1 MSANTFGS
9 RFQITSFGES
19 HGVGL
24 GVVIDGCPAG
34 VNFDMN
40 LLISELARRRPGQ
53 NAIVSH
59 RNEEDT
65 PEVLSGVFEGK
76 TLGTPIA
83 VLVRNKDAK
92 SEDYKEIAFQ
102 PRAGHADDLWRT
114 KFGHS
119 DHRGGGR
126 SSGRET
132 LARVI
137 GGAVAKMLIREI
149 APDLKIHAFATRIGS
164 ISLDE
169 NEIKHVEEQLA
180 LSSIHVDHFSS
191 RLPHAE
197 KNNQIQN
204 LLLQAKAEGRSYG
217 GEVEIF
223 MSKPPIG
230 LGQPVFHKLKADLAS
245 AFMSVGATAGVE
257 LGAGREVTT
266 TEGSEFHRQSDQRHY
281 GGIRGGISSGE
292 PILFKIFFK
301 PTATVLD
308 VAKKGRHDP
317 CIVIRAIPVLESM
330 AWLVMADH
338 ILWARQDSVET
349 YKNLTHKI
357 EPQSIQTNKNQQ
369 DD

>member
-19 HGVGL
+19 HGVAL
-24 GVVIDGCPAG
+24 GALIDGCPAG
-34 VNFDMN
+34 VPFDQA

-53 NAIVSH
+53 SSIVSH
-59 RNEEDT
+59 RNEEDA

-76 TLGTPIA
+76 TIGTPIA
-83 VLVRNKDAK
+83 VMVRNKDAR

-102 PRAGHADDLWRT
+102 PRAGHADDLWRQ

-137 GGAVAKMLIREI
+137 GGSVARIILKEI
-149 APDLKIHAFATRIGS
+149 IPDLQIFAFATRIGPL
-164 ISLDE
+164 SLNDD
-169 NEIKHVEEQLA
+169 EIKEAEQA
-180 LSSIHVDHFSS
+180 LSSGQLVVDDFSS
-191 RLPHAE
+191 RLPVRE
-197 KNNQIQN
+197 KSNQVEA
-204 LLLQAKAEGRSYG
+204 LLLKAKNEGRSYG
-217 GEVEIF
+217 GEVEVLITA
-223 MSKPPIG
+223 PPLG
-230 LGQPVFHKLKADLAS
+230 LGQPVFHKLKSDLAA
-245 AFMSVGATAGVE
+245 AFMGVGATAGVE
-257 LGAGREVTT
+257 LGDGRGVIDS
-266 TEGSEFHRQSDQRHY
+266 EGSQFHRQADQRHY

-292 PILFKIFFK
+292 SILFRVFFK

-330 AWLVMADH
+330 AWMVMADH
-338 ILWARQDSVET
+338 VLWARQD
-349 YKNLTHKI
+349 KI
-357 EPQSIQTNKNQQ
+357 K
-369 DD
+369 

>member
-24 GVVIDGCPAG
+24 GALIDGCPAG
-34 VNFDMN
+34 VPFDQT

-53 NAIVSH
+53 SSIVSH
-59 RNEEDT
+59 RNEQDA

-76 TLGTPIA
+76 TIGTPIA
-83 VLVRNKDAK
+83 VLVRNNDAR

-102 PRAGHADDLWRT
+102 PRAGHADDLWRQ

-137 GGAVAKMLIREI
+137 GGSVARMVLKELI
-149 APDLKIHAFATRIGS
+149 PDLQIFAFATRIGPVN
-164 ISLDE
+164 L
-169 NEIKHVEEQLA
+169 NEQETKDLEQR
-180 LSSIHVDHFSS
+180 LSSGQITVDQFSS
-191 RLPHAE
+191 RLPVKE
-197 KNNQIQN
+197 KNAEVEA
-204 LLLQAKAEGRSYG
+204 LLLKAKTEGRSYG
-217 GEVEIF
+217 GEVEVLITA
-223 MSKPPIG
+223 PPLG
-230 LGQPVFHKLKADLAS
+230 LGQPVFHKLKADLAA
-245 AFMSVGATAGVE
+245 AFMGVGATAGVE
-257 LGAGREVTT
+257 LGDGRGVMES
-266 TEGSEFHRQSDQRHY
+266 EGSQFHRQADQRHY

-292 PILFKIFFK
+292 SILFRVFFK

-330 AWLVMADH
+330 AWMVMADH
-338 ILWARQDSVET
+338 VLWARQD
-349 YKNLTHKI
+349 KI
-357 EPQSIQTNKNQQ
+357 K
-369 DD
+369 

>member
-19 HGVGL
+19 HGVAL
-24 GVVIDGCPAG
+24 GALIDGCPAG
-34 VNFDMN
+34 VPFDQA

-53 NAIVSH
+53 SSIVSH
-59 RNEEDT
+59 RNEEDA

-76 TLGTPIA
+76 TIGTPIA
-83 VLVRNKDAK
+83 VVVRNKDAR

-102 PRAGHADDLWRT
+102 PRAGHADDLWRK

-137 GGAVAKMLIREI
+137 GGSVARMVLKEVL
-149 APDLKIHAFATRIGS
+149 PDLRIFAFATRIGPLTLDKTE
-164 ISLDE
+164 IENIEQSL
-169 NEIKHVEEQLA
+169 ITGKLT
-180 LSSIHVDHFSS
+180 VDQFSS
-191 RLPHAE
+191 RLPLE
-197 KNNQIQN
+197 QKNKQVEE
-204 LLLQAKAEGRSYG
+204 LLLKAKNEGRSYG
-217 GEVEIF
+217 GEVEVMITA
-223 MSKPPIG
+223 PPLG

-245 AFMSVGATAGVE
+245 AFMGVGATAGVE
-257 LGAGREVTT
+257 LGDGREVIES
-266 TEGSEFHRQSDQRHY
+266 EGSQFHRQLDQRHY

-292 PILFKIFFK
+292 SILFRVFFK

-330 AWLVMADH
+330 AWMVMADH
-338 ILWARQDSVET
+338 VLWARQD
-349 YKNLTHKI
+349 KI
-357 EPQSIQTNKNQQ
+357 K
-369 DD
+369 